1 MKQRLSQQR
10 EKVRGN
16 GMVAIV
22 TGSDRGIGL
31 EVCRRLGEMG
41 YQVVLTSPNR
51 IILPFPP
58 PNDLI

>member
-1 MKQRLSQQR
+1 
-10 EKVRGN
+10 
-16 GMVAIV
+16 MVAIV

-51 IILPFPP
+51 IILSFPP
-58 PNDLI
+58 PKDLK